1 MTTQIMSLKLP
12 KSTEDM
18 DYRQLRGEVGPAN
31 YTADILRIQKMAVDG
46 DIEIEEDEEEEEAKR
61 RLLVGRVYL

>member
-1 MTTQIMSLKLP
+1 
-12 KSTEDM
+12 M

-46 DIEIEEDEEEEEAKR
+46 DIEIVEDEEEEEAER